1 MYNHIPIY
9 AVDLI
14 KMLDSMY
21 PEQCPSINE
30 DERSIWMYAGKREL
44 VRHLKFLLE
53 KDNEKGVKNDA

>member
-1 MYNHIPIY
+1 MSKNIPIY

-14 KMLDSMY
+14 RMLDSKY
-21 PEQCPSINE
+21 PERCPSIDE

-53 KDNEKGVKNDA
+53 RDEEKGVKNDA